1 MNHHLLY
8 THSVMSVAI
17 VIYIIIIFVVA
28 NEAVV
33 GKGLI
38 SGCLVDCIYG
48 RYTYISRATVWCVA
62 DSMIC

>member
-1 MNHHLLY
+1 
-8 THSVMSVAI
+8 MSVAI